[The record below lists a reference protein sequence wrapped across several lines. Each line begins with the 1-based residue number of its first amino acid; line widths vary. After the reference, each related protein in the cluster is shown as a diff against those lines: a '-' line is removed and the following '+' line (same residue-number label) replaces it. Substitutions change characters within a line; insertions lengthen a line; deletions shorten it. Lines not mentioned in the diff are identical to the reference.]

1 MPRWP
6 RKPDT
11 DEKIAITTIAFNSGL
26 YTSREA
32 YIKAHKICCFWYSNW
47 LIIVFI
53 SSRIQEGIA
62 DYIPSLN
69 QGLAVLTNSTL
80 PLRNA
85 NYSLAIALYSS
96 HK

>member
-1 MPRWP
+1 MSL
-6 RKPDT
+6 D
-11 DEKIAITTIAFNSGL
+11 
-26 YTSREA
+26 
-32 YIKAHKICCFWYSNW
+32 CCFWCSDW

-62 DYIPSLN
+62 DYIPSLD

-85 NYSLAIALYSS
+85 NYSLAITL
-96 HK
+96 